1 MTGMDLMG
9 AIEPLYSHLPQ
20 EPEAGYNRGLYVDNL
35 PRESLSSRWQ
45 YTSTK
50 EGCCQEATVE
60 AGEQV
65 RALLPQKRFY
75 GITKLV
81 VIWLTLIV

>member
-1 MTGMDLMG
+1 MG
-9 AIEPLYSHLPQ
+9 HDFRGNLGRFGRQKATTLWVRCQ
-20 EPEAGYNRGLYVDNL
+20 GTTAEA
-35 PRESLSSRWQ
+35 E
-45 YTSTK
+45 
-50 EGCCQEATVE
+50 
-60 AGEQV
+60 EQV

>member
-1 MTGMDLMG
+1 MTGMDLLG

-45 YTSTK
+45 KATTLRVR
-50 EGCCQEATVE
+50 CQVAVE
-60 AGEQV
+60 ARGKPSQYV
-65 RALLPQKRFY
+65 NN
-75 GITKLV
+75 
-81 VIWLTLIV
+81 TLESAI